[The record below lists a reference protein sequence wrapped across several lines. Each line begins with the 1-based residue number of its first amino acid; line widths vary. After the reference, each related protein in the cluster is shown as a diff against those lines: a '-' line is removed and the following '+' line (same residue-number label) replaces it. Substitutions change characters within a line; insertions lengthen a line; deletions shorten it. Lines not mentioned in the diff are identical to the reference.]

1 MIRASEVFPAPAHSV
16 VGWCVDL
23 SSPQAASFQNCEAVI
38 GSGSGCGSG
47 HRPLHVGH
55 PPPPLPSVRSVSH
68 CQDSRARPPQNDGV
82 KPTAAAGTRPLPRSD
97 TGGCRQRVLT
107 FSRVI
112 SGHGTRPCSL
122 QQPGRR
128 AAL

>member
-1 MIRASEVFPAPAHSV
+1 MIRASEVCPAPAHSV

-23 SSPQAASFQNCEAVI
+23 SSPQAASFQNCEAASGT
-38 GSGSGCGSG
+38 GSGRC
-47 HRPLHVGH
+47 PL
-55 PPPPLPSVRSVSH
+55 PLPSLLSTRSVSH
-68 CQDSRARPPQNDGV
+68 CQDSRARPLQNDGV
-82 KPTAAAGTRPLPRSD
+82 KPTAAAAGTRPLPRSD

-122 QQPGRR
+122 QPP
-128 AAL
+128 